1 MSERKRLLLKIAWII
16 AIEFIIAFLIWIIY
30 IHFDVT
36 VTNTLGYLIG
46 GSIIALVISTIYDKI
61 HEPAYRVLST
71 RVSDLEVDVKNLK
84 TKVKVIKDE
93 LRG

>member
-1 MSERKRLLLKIAWII
+1 MSERKRLFLKIAWIVG
-16 AIEFIIAFLIWIIY
+16 IEFIIAFIIWLIY

-36 VTNTLGYLIG
+36 VTNTIGYLIG

-71 RVSDLEVDVKNLK
+71 RVNNIEVDVKNLK
-84 TKVKVIKDE
+84 NNVKDIQSRIKE
-93 LRG
+93 